1 MYIGIYESKMLLMTR
16 TLTVV
21 VTIEFQEAGI
31 TFAASGR
38 T

>member
-1 MYIGIYESKMLLMTR
+1 MRNKSVTFYLS

-21 VTIEFQEAGI
+21 ATIEFQEAGI
-31 TFAASGR
+31 TFAANGR